1 MPRYELRILLET
13 VEGNKTS
20 YYSSGSNFLPNGFID
35 TTEDGNFMSASMVRD
50 RVNRMV
56 SCSYQNET
64 IFTGNVINGLEGSS
78 NYFEKNTNIISAS
91 LSGSADTGSVQFT
104 SLDTEYDRLLRYK
117 FIGEKVTN
125 TLGLPSDQW
134 VYTDQVRLP
143 ADDEA
148 NIFQG
153 NANLGNVNISDTLT
167 FAGGSNVN
175 SDVPILIDTGS
186 DRYIKFVDE
195 RATSVVA
202 LRMGYDTDTDTYEI
216 SGSDDFNFN
225 IGGINTIFGDVT
237 ASDEFLFKKNVDGG
251 NHKITIFNSNSDGGT
266 DKGAGIEFKHAQNAV
281 PAIKPAGKII
291 AGKDGNYQT
300 TGGPSAQSSNLQ
312 FFTARNGTDTE
323 RLRITSQGEARFT
336 GNISASG
343 DIIAEGDIIAQNY
356 IVQSTVTQITTSFS
370 SGSNIFGDT
379 PADDT
384 HQFTGSVFISGSGND
399 LIVGGNTGIGNLN
412 PPKTLTVAG
421 DISGSELF
429 LRSDDNPLIT
439 LERNSSQNTAI
450 VYKNTNGTMVA
461 GIDNDAQNDGANVFG
476 IGYVGDLVDS
486 DGTDNATFIVTG
498 SQVVIN
504 NATSASEGSALTVGG
519 NISVGSI
526 IDHIG
531 DDDTKITFTDDD
543 INITVGGVN
552 MIDLTEG
559 GTDEITF
566 NEAGADLDFRVE
578 GSGDANLLFTNAG
591 TDKVGIGTNAP
602 PKKLTVAGAI
612 SASQNIFIGSGTGTD
627 ERKIIHSGDE
637 DTHLLFDNNKANLVA
652 GGWSI
657 IKFDKALSHNRISI
671 NNTNQD
677 LDTQIMAE
685 NDKVIVHVD
694 AGMNSVGINTT
705 VPITGSTA
713 GLTVEGGISSS
724 GDLFKT
730 KFVQMTNSSSVI
742 DTFNTGSFRSAKYT
756 LQVTSA
762 SNYQVSELLVLHHN
776 STASNTEYA
785 QINSG
790 LNLIDFTTDISNSDV
805 RLNAAGSFISCS
817 VRLDR
822 IIIPT

>member
-13 VEGNKTS
+13 VEGKKTS
-20 YYSSGSNFLPNGFID
+20 YYSSGSSYTGGNGSFID
-35 TTEDGNFMSASMVRD
+35 TDFDGLVLSSSQVY
-50 RVNRMV
+50 NRITSSV
-56 SCSYQNET
+56 SCSFQNQ
-64 IFTGNVINGLEGSS
+64 INFTGNNNDG
-78 NYFEKNTNIISAS
+78 IIFKQNNLLSAS
-91 LSGSADTGSVQFT
+91 LTGSLNTGSLVFT
-104 SLDTEYDRLLRYK
+104 ALDTEYDRLLRYK

-134 VYTDQVRLP
+134 VYVDQVRLP

-153 NANLGNVNISDTLT
+153 NANLGNTVITDTLT

-202 LRMGYDTDTDTYEI
+202 LRMGYDADTDTYEI

-237 ASDEFLFKKNVDGG
+237 ASDEFLFQKNVDGG
-251 NHKITIFNSNSDGGT
+251 NHKIVIFNSNTDSGL
-266 DKGAGIEFKHAQNAV
+266 DKGAGIEFKHAINAI
-281 PAIKPAGKII
+281 PPMKPAGKII
-291 AGKDGNYQT
+291 AGKDGNYQAA
-300 TGGPSAQSSNLQ
+300 GGVDVQDSNLQ
-312 FFTARNGTDTE
+312 FFTTLNGTDTE
-323 RLRITSQGEARFT
+323 RLRITSDGEARFT

-384 HQFTGSVFISGSGND
+384 HQFTGSVFITGSS
-399 LIVGGNTGIGNLN
+399 LIV
-412 PPKTLTVAG
+412 
-421 DISGSELF
+421 D
-429 LRSDDNPLIT
+429 
-439 LERNSSQNTAI
+439 
-450 VYKNTNGTMVA
+450 
-461 GIDNDAQNDGANVFG
+461 
-476 IGYVGDLVDS
+476 
-486 DGTDNATFIVTG
+486 
-498 SQVVIN
+498 
-504 NATSASEGSALTVGG
+504 G
-519 NISVGSI
+519 NIS
-526 IDHIG
+526 
-531 DDDTKITFTDDD
+531 
-543 INITVGGVN
+543 
-552 MIDLTEG
+552 
-559 GTDEITF
+559 
-566 NEAGADLDFRVE
+566 A
-578 GSGDANLLFTNAG
+578 
-591 TDKVGIGTNAP
+591 
-602 PKKLTVAGAI
+602 
-612 SASQNIFIGSGTGTD
+612 
-627 ERKIIHSGDE
+627 
-637 DTHLLFDNNKANLVA
+637 
-652 GGWSI
+652 
-657 IKFDKALSHNRISI
+657 
-671 NNTNQD
+671 
-677 LDTQIMAE
+677 
-685 NDKVIVHVD
+685 
-694 AGMNSVGINTT
+694 
-705 VPITGSTA
+705 
-713 GLTVEGGISSS
+713 S

>member
-13 VEGNKTS
+13 VEGKKTS
-20 YYSSGSNFLPNGFID
+20 YYSSGSSYTGGNGSFID
-35 TTEDGNFMSASMVRD
+35 TDFDGLVLSSSQVY
-50 RVNRMV
+50 NRITSSV
-56 SCSYQNET
+56 SCSFQNQ
-64 IFTGNVINGLEGSS
+64 INFTGNNNDG
-78 NYFEKNTNIISAS
+78 IIFKQNNLLSAS
-91 LSGSADTGSVQFT
+91 LTGSLNTGSLVFT
-104 SLDTEYDRLLRYK
+104 ALDTEYDRLLRYK

-134 VYTDQVRLP
+134 VYVDQVRLP

-153 NANLGNVNISDTLT
+153 NANLGNTVITDTLT

-202 LRMGYDTDTDTYEI
+202 LRMGYDADTDTYEI
-216 SGSDDFNFN
+216 SGSPDFTTK
-225 IGGINTIFGDVT
+225 IGGFNEINVT
-237 ASDEFLFKKNVDGG
+237 AITSSFFWFKQNKDGG
-251 NHKITIFNSNSDGGT
+251 NAVITIENTNDDTGS
-266 DKGAGIEFKHAQNAV
+266 DKGAGIEFRHNGYG
-281 PAIKPAGKII
+281 AGAII
-291 AGKDGNYQT
+291 AGKDGTYSA
-300 TGGPSAQSSNLQ
+300 TGGPTTYDSNLQ
-312 FFTARNGTDTE
+312 FFTTLNGTDTE
-323 RLRITSQGEARFT
+323 KLRITSDGEARFT

-384 HQFTGSVFISGSGND
+384 HQFTGSVFITGSS
-399 LIVGGNTGIGNLN
+399 LIV
-412 PPKTLTVAG
+412 
-421 DISGSELF
+421 D
-429 LRSDDNPLIT
+429 
-439 LERNSSQNTAI
+439 
-450 VYKNTNGTMVA
+450 
-461 GIDNDAQNDGANVFG
+461 
-476 IGYVGDLVDS
+476 
-486 DGTDNATFIVTG
+486 
-498 SQVVIN
+498 
-504 NATSASEGSALTVGG
+504 G
-519 NISVGSI
+519 NIS
-526 IDHIG
+526 
-531 DDDTKITFTDDD
+531 
-543 INITVGGVN
+543 
-552 MIDLTEG
+552 
-559 GTDEITF
+559 
-566 NEAGADLDFRVE
+566 A
-578 GSGDANLLFTNAG
+578 
-591 TDKVGIGTNAP
+591 
-602 PKKLTVAGAI
+602 
-612 SASQNIFIGSGTGTD
+612 
-627 ERKIIHSGDE
+627 
-637 DTHLLFDNNKANLVA
+637 
-652 GGWSI
+652 
-657 IKFDKALSHNRISI
+657 
-671 NNTNQD
+671 
-677 LDTQIMAE
+677 
-685 NDKVIVHVD
+685 
-694 AGMNSVGINTT
+694 
-705 VPITGSTA
+705 
-713 GLTVEGGISSS
+713 S